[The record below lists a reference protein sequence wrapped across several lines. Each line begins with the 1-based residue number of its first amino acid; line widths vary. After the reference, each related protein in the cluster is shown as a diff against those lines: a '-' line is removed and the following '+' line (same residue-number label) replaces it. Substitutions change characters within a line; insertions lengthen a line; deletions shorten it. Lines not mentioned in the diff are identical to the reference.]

1 MKSVT
6 PNDIHKMNQKKE
18 LSKAVTRLQT
28 ILQHQVPGPIMPLKP
43 VLGPIQLIFY
53 SVGVIIGAG
62 VYSVIG
68 AAASLAQQ
76 GLWLSFVVGALVAI
90 LTAFSYAEMTTAFPH
105 AGAEYIYLRRALP
118 GQRFA
123 AFAVGMIIVTGG
135 AATAT
140 TVAVAFGGYLKQF
153 IDVPVVLSAFFLLA
167 ACTLLNVWGLHESSF
182 ANIIFTSIEVAGLLI
197 VVAAG
202 LTHGDLVAP
211 VLAPLHPGIMPAAA
225 IIFFVYL
232 GFEEIA
238 NMAEEVRHPARD
250 LPRAIFGSIGITTL
264 LYVLVSLSVVALASP
279 GELAAS
285 EAPLALIIHKVWPGA
300 SGMLST
306 IALFAT
312 ANTVLISLIATSR
325 LAFSMG
331 RDGEIPS
338 IFSAVLPNRGTPW
351 TAALLIFLIAAVL
364 LPIGDLKILAELSS
378 FSALLAFLA
387 VNVALII
394 LRYRIPAHRR
404 PFRVPFNIG
413 RMPLIPIGAIGAIGF
428 LLLYFDWKIYMI
440 AALVLAL
447 LALIFSLQPGARA
460 PQKD

>member
-1 MKSVT
+1 
-6 PNDIHKMNQKKE
+6 
-18 LSKAVTRLQT
+18 
-28 ILQHQVPGPIMPLKP
+28 MPLKP
-43 VLGPIQLIFY
+43 VLGPVQLIFY

-68 AAASLAQQ
+68 AAAGLAQE
-76 GLWLSFVVGALVAI
+76 GLWLSFLVGALVAL

-105 AGAEYIYLRRALP
+105 AGAEYVYLRRALP
-118 GQRFA
+118 RLRFA
-123 AFAVGMIIVTGG
+123 AFGIGIVILLGG
-135 AATAT
+135 AATAA

-153 IDVPVVLSAFFLLA
+153 VDVPIGLSALILLA
-167 ACTLLNVWGLHESSF
+167 VCTALNVWGLQESSL
-182 ANIIFTSIEVAGLLI
+182 ANIIFTSIEVAGLLL

-202 LTHGDLVAP
+202 AMQGDLVGPVFAP
-211 VLAPLHPGIMPAAA
+211 VHSGIMPAAA

-279 GELAAS
+279 AELAAA
-285 EAPLALIIHKVWPGA
+285 EAPLATAIHKVWPGA
-300 SGMLST
+300 SGLLSA

-338 IFSAVLPNRGTPW
+338 LFGAVLPGRGTPW
-351 TAALLIFLIAAVL
+351 IAAIFIFLICAVL

-394 LRYRIPAHRR
+394 LRYRMPQHRR
-404 PFRVPFNIG
+404 PFRVPLNVG
-413 RMPLIPIGAIGAIGF
+413 RLPLLPIAAIGSIGF
-428 LLLYFDWKIYMI
+428 LLAYFDWKIYAI
-440 AALVLAL
+440 GTITLAL
-447 LALIFSLQPGARA
+447 LSIAFLLRPEPHDPKKG
-460 PQKD
+460 